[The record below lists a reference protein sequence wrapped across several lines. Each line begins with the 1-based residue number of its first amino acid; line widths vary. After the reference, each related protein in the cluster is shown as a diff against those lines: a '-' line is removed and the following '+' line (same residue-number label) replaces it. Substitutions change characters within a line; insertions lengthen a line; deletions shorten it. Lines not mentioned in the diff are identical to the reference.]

1 MTSVVPLILAGGA
14 GTRLWPLS
22 RELFP
27 KQFHAIFGERSLL
40 QNTLLRARAVSETP
54 AIIVCNEDH
63 RFLVAEQCRGIDLG
77 WTSLILE
84 PEGRNTAPA
93 IGLAALRALEDDENA
108 VLLFL
113 PSDHLVAD
121 EAAFAAAA
129 QEAIEAAKKGR
140 LVTFGVQPTRPE
152 TGYGYIEVDQICSSA
167 QPVVSFV
174 EKPSAEVAEQYLA
187 GGRHLWNSG
196 MFVLGARAYMD
207 ELAKRR
213 PAIAEAVEA
222 AYASGEK
229 DLDFFRPGEA
239 FLSAPSESIDY
250 AVMEETDK
258 AAVVAVQFGW
268 NDVGSWSAIWDESER
283 DADGNHL
290 DGDVVAVDTK
300 DSYVL
305 AQNRLVSTIGVQDLI
320 VVETSDAVL
329 ITSKDRVQDV
339 KAVVTRLKADD
350 RDEYVCHSEV
360 FRPWGSYETVE
371 NGARYQVKRI
381 KVKPG
386 ASLSLQ
392 MHHHRSEHW
401 IVVHGTAEVV
411 CGERTEMLSENEG
424 IYIPIGAQHRLTN
437 PGKLM
442 LELIEVQVGS
452 YLGEDDIVRFDDVY
466 GRSN

>member
-1 MTSVVPLILAGGA
+1 MSTVVPLILAGGA

-27 KQFHAIFGERSLL
+27 KQFHALFSERSLL
-40 QNTLLRARAVSETP
+40 QDTLLRARAATGTAP
-54 AIIVCNEDH
+54 IIVCNEDH
-63 RFLVAEQCRGIDLG
+63 RFLVAEQCRAIGVDWL
-77 WTSLILE
+77 SLILE
-84 PEGRNTAPA
+84 PAGRNTAPA
-93 IGLAALRALEDDENA
+93 IALAAHRALEEDPEA

-113 PSDHLVAD
+113 PSDHLVPDA
-121 EAAFAAAA
+121 EAFAAAA
-129 QEAIEAAKKGR
+129 ALATAAAAEGR
-140 LVTFGVQPTRPE
+140 LVTFGVSPTRPE
-152 TGYGYIEVDQICSSA
+152 TGYGYIEIATAGDGVL
-167 QPVVSFV
+167 PVQSFV
-174 EKPSAEVAEQYLA
+174 EKPNAEVAAGYLA
-187 GGRHLWNSG
+187 SGRYLWNSG
-196 MFVLGARAYMD
+196 MYALGASTYLK
-207 ELAKRR
+207 ELQRLR
-213 PAIAEAVEA
+213 PAIAAAVAE
-222 AYASGEK
+222 AYAAGEK

-258 AAVVAVQFGW
+258 ASVVAVQFAW
-268 NDVGSWSAIWDESER
+268 SDVGSWSAIWDESER
-283 DADGNHL
+283 DGQGNHL
-290 DGDVVAVDTK
+290 DGDVVAVDTR

-329 ITSKDRVQDV
+329 ITAKDRVQDV
-339 KAVVTRLKADD
+339 KEVVNRLKAED
-350 RDEYVCHSEV
+350 REEYVCHSEV

-386 ASLSLQ
+386 ARLSLQ

-401 IVVHGTAEVV
+401 IVVQGTAEVV

-424 IYIPIGAQHRLTN
+424 IYIPVGTRHRLSN

-452 YLGEDDIVRFDDVY
+452 YLGEDDIVRFEDVY
-466 GRSN
+466 GRSK

>member
-1 MTSVVPLILAGGA
+1 MPTVVPLILAGGA

-27 KQFHAIFGERSLL
+27 KQFHALFGEHSLL
-40 QNTLLRARAVSETP
+40 QNTLLRGREATDVAP
-54 AIIVCNEDH
+54 IIVCNEEH
-63 RFLVAEQCRGIDLG
+63 RFLVAEQCRAIDMAWL
-77 WTSLILE
+77 SLMLE

-93 IGLAALRALEDDENA
+93 IALAAHRALEEGEDA

-113 PSDHLVAD
+113 PSDHLVPDNQAFA
-121 EAAFAAAA
+121 EAAQHAVEAAAA
-129 QEAIEAAKKGR
+129 GR

-152 TGYGYIEVDQICSSA
+152 TGYGYIEVAKIGCGVQE
-167 QPVVSFV
+167 VTSFV
-174 EKPSAEVAEQYLA
+174 EKPNAEVAAEYVSS
-187 GGRHLWNSG
+187 GRHLWNSG
-196 MFVLGARAYMD
+196 MYALGARTYLE

-213 PAIAEAVEA
+213 PAIAEAVRR
-222 AYASGEK
+222 AYADGEK

-239 FLSAPSESIDY
+239 FLEAPSDSIDY

-258 AAVVAVQFGW
+258 ASVVAVQFAW
-268 NDVGSWSAIWDESER
+268 SDVGSWSAIWDESAR
-283 DADGNHL
+283 DDDGNHL
-290 DGDVVAVDTK
+290 DGDVVAVDTR

-305 AQNRLVSTIGVQDLI
+305 AQDRLVSTIGVEDLV

-329 ITSKDRVQDV
+329 ITAKDRVQDV
-339 KAVVTRLKADD
+339 KSVVNRLKADQ

-371 NGARYQVKRI
+371 NGQRYQVKRI

-401 IVVHGTAEVV
+401 IVVQGTAEVV

-424 IYIPIGAQHRLTN
+424 IYIPIGAKHRLTN
-437 PGKLM
+437 PGKLT

-452 YLGEDDIVRFDDVY
+452 YLGEDDIVRFEDVY
-466 GRSN
+466 GRSP